1 MFLESA
7 PSPEKCLD
15 LTDTFAFSCR
25 KDLACFNTCC
35 RNKHLPLTP
44 YDILRLKTAL
54 KIHSDEF
61 LSQYTVY
68 SLDQDSGFPIISLG
82 MGDAPQK
89 ACPFVTPEGCRVYND
104 RPMACR
110 LFPLGRS
117 SGISR
122 GSMTKEEFYYLLD
135 IPGCLGIDE
144 KQIWSVEAWQDN
156 QGLLPY
162 TEINDRMLELVL
174 HARKDRTKPLD
185 ESQLQKVM
193 VACYNLD
200 VFREFV
206 FKTGFL
212 ELYEIDE
219 KTRSKIN
226 DDDTAL
232 LNLGFA
238 YLGRALFL

>member
-1 MFLESA
+1 MQVRIIYNV
-7 PSPEKCLD
+7 D
-15 LTDTFAFSCR
+15 
-25 KDLACFNTCC
+25 DLACFNTCC

-162 TEINDRMLELVL
+162 MEINDRMLELVL
-174 HARKDRTKPLD
+174 HARRDRTKPLD